1 MSDNVKHWLSNGAWA
16 GAWSA
21 GFGLSVGVFGDAVAL
36 TAVTGI
42 AAASSVVWYVTG
54 RRNKNST
61 PNTG

>member
-1 MSDNVKHWLSNGAWA
+1 MSEKTKHWISNGAWA

-42 AAASSVVWYVTG
+42 ALASSVVWYVTG
-54 RRNKNST
+54 RRSGG
-61 PNTG
+61 PGPDTG